1 MLIPAILTLF
11 AVSSGWMIPVSGA
24 SSTRENT
31 RKEAMRKKARHY
43 YLAATVADAEGHQP
57 EAYELFKKAHSLDP
71 EYDEAS
77 YHFGVARMHNNIDTM
92 QSETEMKRSLAMIRR
107 FVDNHPEDVQEN
119 LYYGYLAGFA
129 DPADA
134 VRIYKRI
141 IELNPD
147 RTATLLQL
155 AETEIRRGK
164 FDEAIGALNRYEDIE
179 GPNPE
184 VSMRKIQLLFHKAD
198 TTGAM
203 NEADRLTELYP
214 SDTRFRLLR
223 GSLAGAIGDTLKMER
238 DLLESDRLDPDN
250 ANVKLALA
258 DLSLNRG
265 DSTAYDNYVYQALLS
280 PGLQLEQ
287 KVDMLGQYLQQLLR
301 DKGDTSRGDYLF
313 SVLEKEYPHQPELL
327 DLESRYRMATGKKEQ
342 GIELMEYAT
351 SLDPGNEVYWQQ
363 LMAYALSAGRYD
375 MVSKAYGKASENLVP
390 GTDMKMMYALSL
402 GLDKKY
408 AEAIAAYGGIIEP
421 ITGNADP
428 SALIEEMH
436 PTPKIGLYEADLLK
450 SVYSSVSDVYWKWK
464 KEEEA
469 FAACRNALFLDP
481 DDVLT
486 LNNYAYF
493 LAEADKEL
501 PKALEM
507 AAKVLAAEPENPTYL
522 DTYAWILYKTGDYDG
537 ALEKQQEAIEKAKG
551 ENGEEIAVA
560 EFYEHLAEIL
570 KAKGDNA
577 GSREA
582 AARAKDIKAKE
593 ND

>member
-1 MLIPAILTLF
+1 MALF
-11 AVSSGWMIPVSGA
+11 ALSSCWMVQARGA
-24 SSTRENT
+24 SPSREDA
-31 RKEAMRKKARHY
+31 RKETLRKKARHY
-43 YLAATVADAEGHQP
+43 FLAATVADAEGRQP
-57 EAYELFKKAHSLDP
+57 EAYELFKKAYSLDP
-71 EYDEAS
+71 TYDEAS

-92 QSETEMKRSLAMIRR
+92 QSETEMKRSLAMVRQ
-107 FVDNHPEDVQEN
+107 FVDNHPDDVQEN

-141 IELNPD
+141 IELNPN
-147 RTATLLQL
+147 RTTTLLQL
-155 AETEIRRGK
+155 AETEIRRSK
-164 FDEAIGALNRYEDIE
+164 FDEAIGALNRYEEIE

-198 TTGAM
+198 TVGAM
-203 NEADRLTELYP
+203 HEADRLTELYP
-214 SDTRFRLLR
+214 TDTRFRLLR
-223 GSLAGAIGDTLKMER
+223 GSLAGAIGDTVKMEQ

-258 DLSLNRG
+258 DLSLSRG

-301 DKGDTSRGDYLF
+301 DKGDTSRGDNLF

-327 DLESRYRMATGKKEQ
+327 DLESRYRMATGKKDQ

-363 LMAYALSAGRYD
+363 LMAYSLSAGRYD
-375 MVSKAYGKASENLVP
+375 MVEKAFKKASENLTP

-408 AEAIAAYGGIIEP
+408 QEAITAYGDIIEP
-421 ITGNADP
+421 ITGNPDP
-428 SALIEEMH
+428 AKLLEEM
-436 PTPKIGLYEADLLK
+436 PKMPKIGLYEADLLK
-450 SVYSSVSDVYWKWK
+450 SVYSSASDVYWKWK

-493 LAEADKEL
+493 LAEANKEL

-507 AAKVLAAEPENPTYL
+507 ARKVLAAEPENPTYL
-522 DTYAWILYKTGDYDG
+522 DTYAWILYKTGEYDE
-537 ALEKQQEAIEKAKG
+537 ALEKQHEAIEKAKG

-560 EFYEHLAEIL
+560 EFYEHLAEML

-577 GSREA
+577 GAREA
-582 AARAKDIKAKE
+582 AAKAKE
-593 ND
+593 IKEKEND